1 MKKTLTMLTAALMI
15 PQFAAAQS
23 DDDPDPPNV
32 MIDQLEVRSS
42 DGPDPRVLEAQ
53 AWIGED
59 LHKLW
64 LKTEVEYVDGH
75 TEEAEVQVLYSRAVS
90 PDWDFQ
96 IGMRRDI
103 RPEPKRNWLAV
114 GFQDL
119 ELYGFEVDV
128 AAFVGGNGRI
138 AARLEAEYEWTLS
151 ERWELAPELTVNL
164 HSKDDEMV
172 EVGAGLSELEL
183 GMRLLY
189 AVRREIAPYIGV
201 NWCKKFGNTAD
212 FARAEDE
219 ETSEVQLVA
228 GVRVWF

>member
-1 MKKTLTMLTAALMI
+1 MKKTLTLLTAAFVI
-15 PQFAAAQS
+15 PPFAAAQS

-53 AWIGED
+53 AWIGGD

-90 PDWDFQ
+90 PEWDLQ

-114 GFQDL
+114 GLQDL
-119 ELYGFEVDV
+119 EWYGFEVDV
-128 AAFVGGNGRI
+128 AAFFGDNGRI

-151 ERWELAPELTVNL
+151 ERWELAPELTVDL
-164 HSKDDEMV
+164 HSKDDETV

-183 GMRLLY
+183 GLRLLY
-189 AVRREIAPYIGV
+189 AVSHEVAPYIGV

-228 GVRVWF
+228 GVRAWF